1 MFAIDELME
10 EPASERALQRAGFR
24 VTRPRKAVLD
34 VLSRSRAALKPDEI
48 LGRAGLLCP
57 GIGLVTV
64 YRTLALLTDLGWI
77 RRVHQGDH
85 CYAYV
90 RATLAHSHHV
100 VCRNCQ
106 QVVEFPGSED
116 LGTIIGQVA
125 RRTGFR
131 IDDHLLE
138 LLGICPECQAQGKSE
153 AIRPSADYRAGVR

>member
-1 MFAIDELME
+1 MFSLDELTK
-10 EPASERALQRAGFR
+10 EPESEGVLQRAGFR

-34 VLSRSRAALKPDEI
+34 VLSQSSAALKPEEI
-48 LGRAGLLCP
+48 LGRAEPLCP

-64 YRTLALLTDLGWI
+64 YRTLALLTDLGCI

-85 CYAYV
+85 CYGYV

-100 VCRNCQ
+100 ICRTCQ

-138 LLGICPECQAQGKSE
+138 LSGICPECQNQGRPEPS
-153 AIRPSADYRAGVR
+153 RPSADSRAEVR